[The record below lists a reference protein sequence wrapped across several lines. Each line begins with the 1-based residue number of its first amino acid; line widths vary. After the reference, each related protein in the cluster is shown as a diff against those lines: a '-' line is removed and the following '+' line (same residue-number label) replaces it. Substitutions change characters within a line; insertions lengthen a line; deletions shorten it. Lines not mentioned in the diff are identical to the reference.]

1 MYHKADKGHLFL
13 YTVRGGALVLH
24 EVGFCSHKGSGML
37 WFCEAVLFVSELLG
51 EDLAVL

>member
-24 EVGFCSHKGSGML
+24 EVGFCSHKGSEGL
-37 WFCEAVLFVSELLG
+37 AFKKGCGVSFESPVGIL
-51 EDLAVL
+51 VVP